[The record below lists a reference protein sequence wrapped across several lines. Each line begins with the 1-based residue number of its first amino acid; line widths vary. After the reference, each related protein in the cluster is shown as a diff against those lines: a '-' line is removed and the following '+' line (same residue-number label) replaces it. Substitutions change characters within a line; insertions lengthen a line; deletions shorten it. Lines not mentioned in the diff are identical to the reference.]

1 VFFSDRGKQFFM
13 IKKRLIIFT
22 RYPVPGKTKTRM
34 IPALGEQGAA
44 DLHSRMTEYTLLNL
58 LILCCDQSLE
68 IAIYY
73 SGGDRALMQTWLDP
87 VISSFW
93 VNHPHL
99 TINPISY
106 HAQVGED
113 LGERMQRAFAD
124 SFNHKIEKMIIIGT
138 DCPDL
143 NQNIIEEAFLAL
155 NSQDVV
161 LGPASDGGY
170 YLIGLSQFFPMLF
183 NNIDWGSDRVLAQTR
198 SIIEQEKLS
207 VYDLPVLTDVDRPD
221 DLYIWQSN
229 LNSSLK

>member
-1 VFFSDRGKQFFM
+1 MKIGSELM

-58 LILCCDQSLE
+58 LTLCHDKSLE
-68 IAIYY
+68 IGIYY
-73 SGGDRALMQTWLDP
+73 SGGDRSKMQSWLEP
-87 VISSFW
+87 VISSFL

-99 TINPISY
+99 TINPIAY
-106 HAQVGED
+106 HAQVGQD
-113 LGERMQRAFAD
+113 LGNRMQGAFED
-124 SFNHKIEKMIIIGT
+124 SFRHKIEKMIIIGT

-143 NQNIIEEAFLAL
+143 SQNIIEDAFLAL
-155 NSQDVV
+155 NSYDVV

-170 YLIGLSQFFPMLF
+170 YLIGLSQSFSVLF
-183 NNIDWGSDRVLAQTR
+183 NQIDWGSDRVLVQTK

-221 DLYIWQSN
+221 DLHIWKSKKF
-229 LNSSLK
+229 L

>member
-1 VFFSDRGKQFFM
+1 M
-13 IKKRLIIFT
+13 IKNRLIIFT

-34 IPALGEQGAA
+34 IPALGKQGAT
-44 DLHSRMTEYTLLNL
+44 DLHSRMAEYTLLNL
-58 LILCCDQSLE
+58 LILCRDKSLQ
-68 IAIYY
+68 IGIYY
-73 SGGDRALMQTWLDP
+73 SGGDRSKMQTWLDP

-93 VNHPHL
+93 VNHPNL

-106 HAQVGED
+106 HAQVGKD
-113 LGERMQRAFAD
+113 LGKRMQGAFED
-124 SFNHKIEKMIIIGT
+124 SFNHKIEKIIIIGT

-155 NSQDVV
+155 NSHDVV

-170 YLIGLSQFFPMLF
+170 YLIGLSQSFPMLF
-183 NNIDWGSDRVLAQTR
+183 NHIDWGSDRVLVQTK

-221 DLYIWQSN
+221 DLYIWQSKKI
-229 LNSSLK
+229 LSTL

>member
-1 VFFSDRGKQFFM
+1 MKIGSELM

-22 RYPVPGKTKTRM
+22 RYPVPGNTKTRM

-58 LILCCDQSLE
+58 LILCRDNFLE
-68 IAIYY
+68 IEIYY
-73 SGGDRALMQTWLDP
+73 SGGDRSKMQSWLAP
-87 VISSFW
+87 VISSFS
-93 VNHPHL
+93 VNHPNL
-99 TINPISY
+99 TINPIAY

-113 LGERMQRAFAD
+113 LGKRMQGAFED
-124 SFNHKIEKMIIIGT
+124 SFKHKIEKVIIIGT

-143 NQNIIEEAFLAL
+143 SQDLIEDAFLAL
-155 NSQDVV
+155 NSHDVV

-183 NNIDWGSDRVLAQTR
+183 TQIDWGSDRVLAQTK
-198 SIIEQEKLS
+198 SITKQEKLS

-221 DLYIWQSN
+221 DLHIWKSKKFFST
-229 LNSSLK
+229 L

>member
-1 VFFSDRGKQFFM
+1 M
-13 IKKRLIIFT
+13 IKQRLIIFT

-58 LILCCDQSLE
+58 LPLCRDKSLE
-68 IAIYY
+68 IGIYY
-73 SGGDRALMQTWLDP
+73 SGGDRSKMQTWLDP

-93 VNHPHL
+93 VNYPHL
-99 TINPISY
+99 TINPIAY

-113 LGERMQRAFAD
+113 LGKRMQGAFED
-124 SFNHKIEKMIIIGT
+124 SFNHKIEKTVIIGT

-143 NQNIIEEAFLAL
+143 SQNIIEEAFLAL

-161 LGPASDGGY
+161 LGPARDGGY
-170 YLIGLSQFFPMLF
+170 YLIGLSQFCPMLF
-183 NNIDWGSDRVLAQTR
+183 NQIDWGSDRVLAQTKN
-198 SIIEQEKLS
+198 IIEQEKLS

-221 DLYIWQSN
+221 DLYIWQSKKN
-229 LNSSLK
+229 YKLSNSA

>member
-1 VFFSDRGKQFFM
+1 M

-58 LILCCDQSLE
+58 LILCCEQSLE

-73 SGGDRALMQTWLDP
+73 SGGDRQKMQTWLDP
-87 VISSFW
+87 VISSFSE
-93 VNHPHL
+93 NHSDSI
-99 TINPISY
+99 INPISY
-106 HAQVGED
+106 YAQVGED
-113 LGERMQRAFAD
+113 LGERMQGAFENG
-124 SFNHKIEKMIIIGT
+124 FKNKIEKIIIIGT

-143 NQNIIEEAFLAL
+143 NQHIIEKAFLAL
-155 NSQDVV
+155 NSYDVV

-170 YLIGLSQFFPMLF
+170 YLIGLSQFFPILF

-198 SIIEQEKLS
+198 KIIEQEKLS

-221 DLYIWQSN
+221 DLYIWQSKKF
-229 LNSSLK
+229 LLTL

>member
-1 VFFSDRGKQFFM
+1 M
-13 IKKRLIIFT
+13 IKNRLIIFT

-34 IPALGEQGAA
+34 IPALGKQGAT
-44 DLHSRMTEYTLLNL
+44 DLHSRMAEYTLLNL
-58 LILCCDQSLE
+58 LILCRDKSLQ
-68 IAIYY
+68 IGIYY
-73 SGGDRALMQTWLDP
+73 SGGDRSKMQTWLDP

-93 VNHPHL
+93 VNHPNL

-106 HAQVGED
+106 HAQVGKD
-113 LGERMQRAFAD
+113 LGKRMQGAFED
-124 SFNHKIEKMIIIGT
+124 SFNHKIEKIIIIGT

-155 NSQDVV
+155 NSHDVV

-170 YLIGLSQFFPMLF
+170 YLIGLSQSFPMLF
-183 NNIDWGSDRVLAQTR
+183 NHIDWGSDRVLVQTK

-221 DLYIWQSN
+221 DLYIWQSKKF
-229 LNSSLK
+229 LLTL